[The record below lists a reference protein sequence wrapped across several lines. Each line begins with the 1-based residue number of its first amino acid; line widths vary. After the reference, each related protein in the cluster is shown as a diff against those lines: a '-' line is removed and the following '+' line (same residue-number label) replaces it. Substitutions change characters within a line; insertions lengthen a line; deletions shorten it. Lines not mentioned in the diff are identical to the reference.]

1 MGQAIVSPDPLDD
14 TSTATS
20 ANADD
25 LLSQLAGEEIDRL
38 LAESET
44 GDRAVEADRG
54 ASADEGSTAAEEL
67 ERVLDGL
74 ATPAVKELPL
84 AASHTAAADATP
96 AKPQAADPSAPAPV
110 AAPVEDAP
118 ASKPFVEFDSGTG
131 QEERAALGAKLSL
144 AETGAAAAA
153 AIHLD
158 EIDLGEDD
166 APLPAYLRPL
176 EWLNAPLIACP
187 EGVREALGKVAIVT
201 LVNAIAVLIY
211 VLMFRQ

>member
-44 GDRAVEADRG
+44 GDRAVGADPG

-84 AASHTAAADATP
+84 AASQGAAQVASL
-96 AKPQAADPSAPAPV
+96 AKPQAAEPPAAAPV
-110 AAPVEDAP
+110 RTTVEDAP

-131 QEERAALGAKLSL
+131 QEERAALSAKLSL

-158 EIDLGEDD
+158 EIDLGEDE